1 MLTTIYYNCK
11 KKILPMLDRKE
22 NAVSFARGGVNCKSL
37 CVEEC
42 VGTYHTISIDKERRI
57 KHCNKI

>member
-1 MLTTIYYNCK
+1 
-11 KKILPMLDRKE
+11 MLDRKE